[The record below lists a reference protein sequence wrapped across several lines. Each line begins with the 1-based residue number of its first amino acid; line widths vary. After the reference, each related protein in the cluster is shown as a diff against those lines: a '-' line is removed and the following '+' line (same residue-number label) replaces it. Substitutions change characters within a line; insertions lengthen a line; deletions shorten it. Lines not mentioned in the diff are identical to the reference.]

1 MISFHFCNKKN
12 VYELRDFLKNNWKKN
27 YILAKNKKLLNWQHF
42 SQSNNRYNFII
53 AKYNLKVVGC
63 LGLIV
68 NSKFSKKLISNDTIW
83 LVNWLILKE
92 IKISGLDFLSF
103 LIKHLKYKKIGTVGG
118 NTTTIEILKLLGF
131 KTGKLNHFFMINK
144 NITNFKL
151 IAVNKNTLFL
161 SKTSLRSKNHK
172 IKKLNSNFRL
182 KVFGKDLQKL
192 VKKFGKDETYFIK
205 RYILHPYYKYEMHW
219 IYSWNNNLLGFFV
232 IRVSEHKKR
241 KALRIVDFFGH
252 ENALIKIAYPLRDLL
267 NIYEAEYI
275 DFYEYGIDN
284 LIMKKS
290 GLYKNTFDKKIV
302 IPNYFEPFIKKNI
315 NLTWALKSDAPIS
328 TLLFKGD
335 CDQDRPSEV

>member
-1 MISFHFCNKKN
+1 M
-12 VYELRDFLKNNWKKN
+12 
-27 YILAKNKKLLNWQHF
+27 
-42 SQSNNRYNFII
+42 
-53 AKYNLKVVGC
+53 
-63 LGLIV
+63 
-68 NSKFSKKLISNDTIW
+68 
-83 LVNWLILKE
+83 
-92 IKISGLDFLSF
+92 
-103 LIKHLKYKKIGTVGG
+103 
-118 NTTTIEILKLLGF
+118 
-131 KTGKLNHFFMINK
+131 
-144 NITNFKL
+144 
-151 IAVNKNTLFL
+151 
-161 SKTSLRSKNHK
+161 
-172 IKKLNSNFRL
+172 
-182 KVFGKDLQKL
+182 
-192 VKKFGKDETYFIK
+192 
-205 RYILHPYYKYEMHW
+205 
-219 IYSWNNNLLGFFV
+219 LGFFV